1 MLLNLGVLLLPQQI
15 YLGELSN
22 HLTVSFLL
30 ASEQLTSLLSFL
42 VSDFQLELI
51 LVQSIAI

>member
-15 YLGELSN
+15 HLGELSN
-22 HLTVSFLL
+22 HLAVSFLL
-30 ASEQLTSLLSFL
+30 ANEQLTSLLCFL

>member
-1 MLLNLGVLLLPQQI
+1 MLLDLGVLLLPQQI

-22 HLTVSFLL
+22 HFTVSLLL
-30 ASEQLTSLLSFL
+30 AGEQLTRLLCFL